1 MSTNLELETRPGT
14 QVERVVVKD
23 IQMTFGSMV
32 AFMVKAAIASIP
44 ALIILTIIYSIVGGV
59 IIVMFGGSLASLF

>member
-59 IIVMFGGSLASLF
+59 IIAMFGGSLASLF